1 MPQTQFLSAGV
12 YGIEKSPARSAEGLS
27 PAKMGIVGWTES
39 GPTNAPIEVRSV
51 EEFSAIF
58 GPINARG
65 VVALAMRAFFNTG
78 GQRAWVVRVVPT
90 DALTADVDID
100 PVPGPIKWTFTANG
114 AGAWGN
120 DVTVRIRGNR
130 NFLDRTVGAQEYT
143 KFDLLV
149 LIPSDFDPA
158 FLIADETY
166 EAIQFTDT
174 LASDYIVAAMTD
186 PRDPSLLLQITTGIG
201 GDPAGM
207 AAVQVTDEVIGAG
220 TGLQTQYTGTLLQSP
235 VLDGTVRI
243 VAGGAQIND
252 QTQTLT
258 LGVINSTN
266 TTFQMTLPSVPVLD
280 ASLRLFYAQATSIAN
295 FSPVVTGPALPSTGP
310 FAIAAAQLF
319 NIHKETAVF
328 RMKYAGA
335 APFVAETILTVG
347 NNPGGVF
354 AFPGLSTPLANLP
367 AHPGT
372 VSITATVTPATPTTV
387 TDAGDGTF
395 AVSALFPAG
404 ATINY
409 DTGVITGN
417 TAALDAAIAI
427 TADYHQS
434 SIITKAATADNLAL
448 SLALG
453 GAATGTIGLVNSVAT
468 PTGSGAVSFTTTL
481 PRQAGTAV
489 YIDYVRL
496 RIVNSSLAGVLSGDT
511 GVGTNTVN
519 FVTGAIDVETLVA
532 PRTATTIDAD
542 YQTGLVITDDGLG
555 NLIGSIDALGQNV
568 INYETGAYDLTFVT
582 APLLASSVLA
592 NYVKL
597 NQFVDFPLTGGADGT
612 AVARANISQP
622 TLEANQEGIYAFDQ
636 VEDVLNV
643 VVPDFEG
650 SLLVQQDILDFC
662 EARNSRFAILGF
674 ANGTTYDE
682 AIQYMLVT
690 GAFDSRCG
698 AFYWP
703 NVYFVNEVTD
713 RPELV
718 PVTPF
723 AAGVYS
729 KTAFNRNV
737 GKAPAGVEDGRLD
750 GNGTVGPEFARQV
763 MDIAVRDDL
772 YQSRINP
779 LFNSVATGFV
789 VWGARSASKDM
800 RWRYVQARTLHDFL
814 MESLRRQLQWAV
826 FENNGPNLWLKI
838 ETTLRGYM
846 SSLYRAGY
854 FAGVTEEQAYF
865 VKCNRGNNNQS
876 TIDAGKVIIDVG
888 FSPFKPAEFVIFTLQ
903 QPASFITV

>member
-1 MPQTQFLSAGV
+1 VPQTQFLSAGV
-12 YGIEKSPARSAEGLS
+12 YGIEKAPARAAEGLS

-39 GPTNAPIEVRSV
+39 GPTNSPIEVRSV
-51 EEFSAIF
+51 EEFTSIF
-58 GPINARG
+58 GPINSRG
-65 VVALAMRAFFNTG
+65 VVALAMRAYFNTG
-78 GQRAWVVRVVPT
+78 GQRAWVVRVVPS
-90 DALTADVDID
+90 DALTAAVDID
-100 PVPGPIKWTFTANG
+100 APIKWTFTANG

-120 DVTVRIRGNR
+120 DVTIRVRGNR
-130 NFLDRTVGAQEYT
+130 NFLDRTLNPPAYT
-143 KFDLLV
+143 KFDLLA
-149 LIPSDFDPA
+149 LIPSDFNPA

-166 EAIQFTDT
+166 EAIQFTDP
-174 LASDYIVAAMTD
+174 LASDYVVAAMTD
-186 PRDPSLLLQITTGIG
+186 PRDPSLLLLLTQGVGGTPAAFTPLVVSDENIGTGTGI
-201 GDPAGM
+201 
-207 AAVQVTDEVIGAG
+207 
-220 TGLQTQYTGTLLQSP
+220 QTQFTGTLLQQP
-235 VLDGTVRI
+235 VLDLSVRI
-243 VAGGAQIND
+243 VAGGTQIPD
-252 QTQTLT
+252 QAQTLT
-258 LGVINSTN
+258 IGSINNIN
-266 TTFQMTLPSVPVLD
+266 TIFEFTLPSVPVLD
-280 ASLRLFYAQATSIAN
+280 GSLRLFYAQATGITN

-319 NIHKETAVF
+319 NIHKETTFF

-335 APFVAETILTVG
+335 AAFVGEIIAAAVPAAPFV
-347 NNPGGVF
+347 
-354 AFPGLSTPLANLP
+354 LSTATPLLNLS

-372 VSITATVTPATPTTV
+372 VTITGTIATVLTSQ
-387 TDAGDGTF
+387 TDNGAGAF
-395 AVSALFPAG
+395 AVGALLPAG

-409 DTGVITGN
+409 DTGVITGT
-417 TAALDAAIAI
+417 TASLDGATNV
-427 TADYHQS
+427 TATYNQS
-434 SIITKAATADNLAL
+434 SIITKAPTADNLAL
-448 SLALG
+448 SIALG
-453 GAATGTIGLVNSVAT
+453 GAATGTLGLVNSVAT
-468 PTGSGAVSFTTTL
+468 PTGSGAISFTTTL
-481 PRQAGTAV
+481 PRQVGTAV

-496 RIVNSSLAGVLSGDT
+496 RIVNSSVAGVLSGDT
-511 GVGTNTVN
+511 GVGTNLVN
-519 FVTGAIDVETLVA
+519 FITGLTDVVTSVA
-532 PRTATTIDAD
+532 PRTGTTIDAD
-542 YQTGLVITDDGLG
+542 YQTGLVVTDDGLG
-555 NLIGSIDALGQNV
+555 NLIGAIDALGQNV
-568 INYETGAYDLTFVT
+568 INYETGAYDVTFST
-582 APLLASSVLA
+582 PPLLASAVLA

-597 NQFVDFPLTGGADGT
+597 TQFADYPLVGGTDGT

-622 TLEANQEGIYAFDQ
+622 TLEATQGGIYAFDQ

-662 EARNSRFAILGF
+662 EARNSRFAIMGF
-674 ANGTTYDE
+674 ANGTTFDE

-690 GAFDSRCG
+690 GAFDSKCG

-723 AAGVYS
+723 AAGVYA

-737 GKAPAGVEDGRLD
+737 GKAPAGIEDGALS
-750 GNGTVGPEFARQV
+750 GNGTVGPEFSRQV

-789 VWGARSASKDM
+789 VWGARSASKEM

-838 ETTLRGYM
+838 ETTLKGYM

-854 FAGVTEEQAYF
+854 FAGVTEAQAYF